1 MIRSLILL
9 AAPILCLGFS
19 RLTSVTRTEVTTP
32 VIVGSTPPIENFDP
46 LGFSKNE
53 QNALL
58 YREAELKHGRLAMIS
73 ALCFPLIE
81 GSTHQPAIHQFSN
94 LPANSQLG
102 IVGLMFIS
110 EFSSMVRGWKN
121 PFDKSSTSNYFKIAK
136 NYQPGDFGFS
146 TGLDLESDEGKT
158 LLNKELNNGRLAMI
172 GVLGMMA
179 QELVSNKAI
188 F

>member
-1 MIRSLILL
+1 MIRSLLL
-9 AAPILCLGFS
+9 LTVPFFCFGFS
-19 RLTSVTRTEVTTP
+19 RLTSVTRTKTVAP

-46 LGFSKNE
+46 LGFSKDE
-53 QNALL
+53 QNKLL

-81 GSTHQPAIHQFSN
+81 TSTHQPAVHQFSN

-110 EFSSMVRGWKN
+110 EFSSMIRGWKN
-121 PFDKSSTSNYFKIAK
+121 PFDKTSTSNYFKIAE

-146 TGLDLESDEGKT
+146 TGLDLESDEGKK

-179 QELVSNKAI
+179 QELVSDKAI